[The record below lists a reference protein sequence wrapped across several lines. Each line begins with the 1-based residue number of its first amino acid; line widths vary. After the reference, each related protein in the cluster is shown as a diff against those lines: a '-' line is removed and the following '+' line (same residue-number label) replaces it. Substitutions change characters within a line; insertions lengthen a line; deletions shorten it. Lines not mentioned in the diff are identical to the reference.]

1 MLCWLRELSSKRNM
15 LPPVDTRII
24 PLNWELRLLLAH
36 FVLFMSLN
44 QEAEKGVARLAGV
57 IDPDYH
63 RGNGTTIP

>member
-44 QEAEKGVARLAGV
+44 QEAEKGVTRLAGV